1 LKIFSAQRYVYFA
14 IYVQKFTKLGGIIKT
29 TLGYG
34 CGNWS
39 PIVANNIN
47 WSICEQGTEESFS
60 TKIDRINRIWR
71 SAVLYNIL
79 KILSW

>member
-1 LKIFSAQRYVYFA
+1 VKIFSALRYVYFA
-14 IYVQKFTKLGGIIKT
+14 IYVQTFKKLRGIIKT

-34 CGNWS
+34 CGNLS
-39 PIVANNIN
+39 PIVVNNIN
-47 WSICEQGTEESFS
+47 WTICELGTEEAFS
-60 TKIDRINRIWR
+60 TKTERINRIWR